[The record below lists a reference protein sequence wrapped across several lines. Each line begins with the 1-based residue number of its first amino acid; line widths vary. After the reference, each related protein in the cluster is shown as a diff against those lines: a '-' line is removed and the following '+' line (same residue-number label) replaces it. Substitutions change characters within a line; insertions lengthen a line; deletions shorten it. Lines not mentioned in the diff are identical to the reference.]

1 MHGEHEEEYDETFD
15 EKTFEIQLR
24 TQDLELREA
33 ARRVRRKLER
43 LARMRAQNENISF
56 EAAWTCIFDIPKMR
70 VDLLCDD
77 DRRAAL
83 ANAIWDELTDLAD
96 LREQVLP
103 ASRPFSPKTE
113 ACTSE
118 GSRAS

>member
-1 MHGEHEEEYDETFD
+1 MQGEEEYDETFD
-15 EKTFEIQLR
+15 AKTFEIQLS

-33 ARRVRRKLER
+33 ARSVRRKLER
-43 LARMRAQNENISF
+43 LARMRAQNENVSF
-56 EAAWTCIFDIPKMR
+56 EAAWACIFDIPRMR

-83 ANAIWDELTDLAD
+83 ASAIWDEPTDLAD

-103 ASRPFSPKTE
+103 ASRPSSPRIAARTM
-113 ACTSE
+113 E

>member
-1 MHGEHEEEYDETFD
+1 MQGEHEEEYDETFD
-15 EKTFEIQLR
+15 EKTFDIQLR
-24 TQDLELREA
+24 TQDLGLREA
-33 ARRVRRKLER
+33 AQRVRRKLER

-77 DRRAAL
+77 DGRAAL
-83 ANAIWDELTDLAD
+83 ADAIWDELTDLAD

-103 ASRPFSPKTE
+103 ASRPSSPRIAGRTM
-113 ACTSE
+113 E